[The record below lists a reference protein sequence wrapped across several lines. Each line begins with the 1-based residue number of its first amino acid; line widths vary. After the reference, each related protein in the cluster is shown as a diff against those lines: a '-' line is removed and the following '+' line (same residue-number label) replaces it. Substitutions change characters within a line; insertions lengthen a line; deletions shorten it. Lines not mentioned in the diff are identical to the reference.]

1 MRVRVPLCRRCFAR
15 CGSAILQ
22 GLIGSL
28 SEPAERTRNFSLM
41 VVGGVI
47 GLPKWVPAQRK

>member
-1 MRVRVPLCRRCFAR
+1 MRARAPLCRRCFAR